1 MVFVVRKSV
10 TEYKIGEKASF
21 TRTITETDVV
31 LFAGITG
38 DIYPLHINEEF
49 AKATRFKGRLV
60 HGALTASYVSTALSM
75 LQGSPHPDV
84 TQSVYLSQE
93 SRFTAPV
100 RIGDTITATVEV
112 NEIMPERQ
120 IVMVNTV
127 VTNQQGEEV
136 LQGKAA
142 LKLI

>member
-1 MVFVVRKSV
+1 MVRKSV
-10 TEYKIGEKASF
+10 RDYKVGERASF
-21 TRTITETDVV
+21 TKTITETDVV

-49 AKATRFKGRLV
+49 AKTTRFGGRLV
-60 HGALTASYVSTALSM
+60 HGALTAAYVSTALSM
-75 LQGSPHPDV
+75 LQGSPHLDV

-112 NEIMPERQ
+112 SEIIPDKE
-120 IVMVNTV
+120 IVLLSTV
-127 VTNQQGEEV
+127 VTNQQGEKV
-136 LQGKAA
+136 LEGKAA